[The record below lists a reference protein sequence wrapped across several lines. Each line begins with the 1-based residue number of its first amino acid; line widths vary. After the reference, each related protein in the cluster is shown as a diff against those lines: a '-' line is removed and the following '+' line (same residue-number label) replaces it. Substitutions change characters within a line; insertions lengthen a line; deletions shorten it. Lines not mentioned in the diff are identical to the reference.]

1 MLCLNN
7 YDINLLQ
14 LCQGAYSN
22 KRNSNSFNPYSH
34 GNMFAN
40 CCIVLCGPQPPSLI
54 DPRYV
59 VVIGS
64 NFFLRGVII
73 RTMLNIITTMML
85 C

>member
-7 YDINLLQ
+7 FDINLLP